1 MKQKLLSG
9 VQNVIF
15 LALISASVLD
25 YHNAMEQKAPPYF
38 SGSKHIENIQK
49 SQIWSGLLHSQLLG
63 SFWVSKD
70 ETLEEMKPILNTD
83 NVDISILPF
92 SSYMQFENVIL
103 PFKAEGSGGSFA
115 DENDANTK
123 TKSAPELADTEADAK
138 VAGSAESQNLGAKA
152 EVESGVTT
160 ISAEANPKKVHPL
173 LRAALNGNFEIFKT
187 VYEKTHEKKTKPLI
201 ITEDGGL
208 RLFIEST
215 PVYETCSCGMRDYFD
230 GYWQGTKEPKPLSP
244 YLELNEKSLYSN
256 PDLVKEEALMIAAY
270 LGNEDIVNF
279 LISEKTRVT
288 DCWGFIKE
296 TPLMLAAQRG
306 HYKVVESLLSAGAKI
321 DKTVCGGD
329 LNALKYALSNGHM
342 DIARLLI
349 EKGAKMETRTSSSY
363 ISNLSYAVLQNN
375 KEILELMLEKGA
387 HPKAESGIHYSAL
400 EYAVLQ
406 NRFDFAKLLL
416 EKGAD
421 ATGISLLFAVQNKNK
436 EMIKLLVEHGGDP
449 NVKTSEPSAFIT
461 HDFTTQK
468 LNHFTEDESIKALLY
483 ELGLKDQ
490 DSLEDLLFE
499 SIDKDGSDTEK
510 ILDLIKKGAN
520 VNAKNTKGDTP
531 LLFAVKKQPYKSDQI
546 AALINN
552 GADVTFL
559 DKEGK
564 SVLDHFSY
572 FDIPGDLFEQIVQK
586 KPKLNKENTSHYI
599 QMSLRLHSTSLLE
612 LMLEQ
617 GIELPKK
624 YVEHV
629 ELGYEKSFLKTACLS
644 SQKVCAFLL
653 NNGFDVNEKEE
664 NENHFI
670 LELINFKIDEFENPI
685 DHLRFLVEKG
695 VDLKAVDKHYKK
707 GVLHKLE
714 YLHMKDVLH
723 FLVQNGVDI
732 NMKDEDGYTP
742 LMDAVSQHDITE
754 RKLDYIK
761 ELINLGADVNAKN
774 DDGETALDL
783 FKNPYIRKNE
793 TYQEIVDILS
803 KATDS
808 RR

>member
-1 MKQKLLSG
+1 
-9 VQNVIF
+9 
-15 LALISASVLD
+15 
-25 YHNAMEQKAPPYF
+25 
-38 SGSKHIENIQK
+38 
-49 SQIWSGLLHSQLLG
+49 
-63 SFWVSKD
+63 
-70 ETLEEMKPILNTD
+70 
-83 NVDISILPF
+83 
-92 SSYMQFENVIL
+92 MQFENVIL
-103 PFKAEGSGGSFA
+103 SFKAEGSGGSFDA
-115 DENDANTK
+115 EDTTGANKGTDAEEN
-123 TKSAPELADTEADAK
+123 
-138 VAGSAESQNLGAKA
+138 
-152 EVESGVTT
+152 
-160 ISAEANPKKVHPL
+160 NPKKVHPL

-201 ITEDGGL
+201 ITEDGQL
-208 RLFIEST
+208 RLFVEST
-215 PVYETCSCGMRDYFD
+215 PVYETCTCGMRDYFD

-244 YLELNEKSLYSN
+244 YLELDEQSLYSN
-256 PDLVKEEALMIAAY
+256 PNLVKEEALMIAAY

-288 DCWGFIKE
+288 DCWGPEKE

-321 DKTVCGGD
+321 DKTVCAGD

-342 DIARLLI
+342 DIAKLLI

-387 HPKAESGIHYSAL
+387 HPEAASKIHYSAL

-421 ATGISLLFAVQNKNK
+421 ATGSSLLFAVQNKNK
-436 EMIKLLVEHGGDP
+436 EMIKLLVEHGGDV
-449 NVKTSEPSAFIT
+449 NVKTAEPST
-461 HDFTTQK
+461 VMTPDFTTQK

-499 SIDKDGSDTEK
+499 SIDLTGSDTEK

-531 LLFAVKKQPYKSDQI
+531 LLFAVKKQPFRSDQI

-552 GADVTFL
+552 GADPTLL

-564 SVLDHFSY
+564 SVLDHFQY
-572 FDIPGDLFEQIVQK
+572 FKIPGDLFEQIVQK
-586 KPKLNKENTSHYI
+586 KPKLNKENSSSYI

-624 YVEHV
+624 YVEDH
-629 ELGYEKSFLKTACLS
+629 YEKSFLKTACLS

-653 NNGFDVNEKEE
+653 NNGFNINEKEE

-670 LELINFKIDEFENPI
+670 LKLIKYKINEFENPI
-685 DHLRFLVEKG
+685 DYLRFLVEKG
-695 VDLKAVDKHYKK
+695 VDLKAVDRHNKK

-714 YLHMKDVLH
+714 YLQMKDVLR
-723 FLVQNGVDI
+723 FLVQNGVDV
-732 NMKDEDGYTP
+732 NMKDNAGYTP
-742 LMDAVSQHDITE
+742 LMDAVSQNDFTE
-754 RKLDYIK
+754 RKPDYIK
-761 ELINLGADVNAKN
+761 ELIALGADVNAKN
-774 DDGETALDL
+774 NAGQTALDV
-783 FKNPYIRKNE
+783 FENQDFIKDER
-793 TYQEIVDILS
+793 YQEIVDILS
-803 KATDS
+803 KSTDS